1 MSFLSKSKDSFSK
14 KDLES
19 SLFWRMVVPGI
30 VVEIVLAVICCTP
43 IGMKINM
50 LTDPMGG
57 PPGIA
62 FQLAMIPLAVLF
74 FSYICVAG
82 IYTIVLPCKFFKRSD
97 KFISSVRR
105 FLVYSVMVLS
115 MLDLIV
121 VSGLIEF
128 IRWERFFL
136 LNIPVVLGLTVFAFI
151 MTTVFIYWTF
161 RIYKHQNLRFFSWKT
176 AEGVWLLIGGLVPVG
191 VGIMML

>member
-1 MSFLSKSKDSFSK
+1 MSFLLKSNDSFSK

-19 SLFWRMVVPGI
+19 NLFWRMMVTGI
-30 VVEIVLAVICCTP
+30 VDEIVLVVICCTP

-50 LTDPMGG
+50 LTNPMGG

-74 FSYICVAG
+74 LSYNCVAG
-82 IYTIVLPCKFFKRSD
+82 IYTIVLPCKLFKRSD
-97 KFISSVRR
+97 KFINSVRR
-105 FLVYSVMVLS
+105 FLVYGVMVLS
-115 MLDLIV
+115 MLDLIIL
-121 VSGLIEF
+121 SGLIEF

-151 MTTVFIYWTF
+151 MTTVFIYWTV
-161 RIYKHQNLRFFSWKT
+161 RI
-176 AEGVWLLIGGLVPVG
+176 
-191 VGIMML
+191 